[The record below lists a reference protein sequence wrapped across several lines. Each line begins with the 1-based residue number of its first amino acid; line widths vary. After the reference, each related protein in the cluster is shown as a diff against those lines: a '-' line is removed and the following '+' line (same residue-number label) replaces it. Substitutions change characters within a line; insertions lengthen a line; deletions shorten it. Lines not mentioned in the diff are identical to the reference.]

1 MPSMAEEQIVS
12 EVEQEVAKPPRT
24 AIICSRRTI
33 TDYSLYLKYL
43 LLGLADESAQVLLVA
58 PPRVNIEAV
67 VPPAFEAVR
76 HPAVEFPLTERY
88 NRRALLERLT
98 EFRPALLHCLCESK
112 AALTRW
118 LSRQLQI
125 PYILNIDSIS
135 RPWHPVMISE
145 TGSALRSVSPTRCA
159 GLIAPAKSIADHLV
173 SVHPKYAD
181 RVRQINI
188 GAFTAETVAC
198 FAHRERVPGV
208 IIAQPLS
215 NAGDLDNIFQVF
227 HRLGVENYQFM
238 VALIGADSA
247 EKHIRN
253 LLRELGLSR
262 LVTLIGPLSGID
274 PAIAAADIFVVPR
287 PLSSFNMALLAAQAS
302 GCAVAACKGGVDDLI
317 LEDKTAVVF
326 NPDDQLTIYSALKRL
341 LDSPDFAR
349 QIAAQAQEYLRQNHH
364 VSAMVAST
372 LQLYR
377 EALQKIESKK

>member
-76 HPAVEFPLTERY
+76 HPAVEFPLMQRY
-88 NRRALLERLT
+88 NRKALLERLA
-98 EFRPALLHCLCESK
+98 EFRPALLHCLCESM
-112 AALTRW
+112 AALTSW

-135 RPWHPVMISE
+135 RPWHPVMIS
-145 TGSALRSVSPTRCA
+145 PTRCV
-159 GLIAPAKSIADHLV
+159 GIIAPAKSIADHLV
-173 SVHPKYAD
+173 LVHPKYAD

-188 GAFTAETVAC
+188 GVFTAETVAC
-198 FAHRERVPGV
+198 FTHRDRVPGIV
-208 IIAQPLS
+208 IAHPLT

-238 VALIGADSA
+238 AAVIGADSA

-262 LVTLIGPLSGID
+262 LVTFIGSLSGID

-287 PLSSFNMALLAAQAS
+287 PSSGFNMALLAAQAS

-317 LEDKTAVVF
+317 IEDKTAVVF

-377 EALQKIESKK
+377 EVSAEKQISKIKM